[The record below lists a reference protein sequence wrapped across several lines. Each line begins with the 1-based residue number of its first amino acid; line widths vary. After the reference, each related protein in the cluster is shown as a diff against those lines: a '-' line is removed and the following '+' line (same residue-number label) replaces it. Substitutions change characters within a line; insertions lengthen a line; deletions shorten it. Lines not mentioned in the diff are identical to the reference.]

1 MFLNVTKRTYECM
14 KIILYVKTFRLKE
27 KGILNSHDGN
37 ADQNTNL
44 HFYWEF
50 RKWLSVFT
58 ISYGPTTQL
67 QHNVCEFQMV
77 TQITAV
83 GVCVHKPRKF
93 WWLNVIIVLQ
103 RTAKEYIKFDLKTHV
118 CPLDLLFCHVLVPV
132 VVPII
137 DSSRLKISE
146 FIFFLVLQTSR
157 NAYPYDLFQGF
168 HMY

>member
-1 MFLNVTKRTYECM
+1 MYENHIIHENVSIKRKRTSKQSRRQRRE
-14 KIILYVKTFRLKE
+14 
-27 KGILNSHDGN
+27 D

-44 HFYWEF
+44 DFYWEI

-58 ISYGPTTQL
+58 ISCGPTTQL

-93 WWLNVIIVLQ
+93 WWLKVIIVLQ
-103 RTAKEYIKFDLKTHV
+103 RTAKEYIKFDLKTYV

-132 VVPII
+132 VVPFI

-146 FIFFLVLQTSR
+146 FIFVLVLQTSR
-157 NAYPYDLFQGF
+157 NAYSYDLFQGF